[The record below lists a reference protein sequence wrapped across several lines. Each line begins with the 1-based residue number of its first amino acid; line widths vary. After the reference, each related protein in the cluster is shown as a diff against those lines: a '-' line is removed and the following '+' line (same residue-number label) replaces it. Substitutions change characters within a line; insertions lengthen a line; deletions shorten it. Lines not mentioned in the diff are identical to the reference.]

1 MRILVAEDE
10 KDLNRLIAEAL
21 EEAGYSVDRCYDGG
35 EALDFIDCAEYDAAV
50 LDILMPVKSGREVV
64 REMRERGL
72 STPVLFL
79 TALDGID
86 DRVAGLDDG
95 ADDYLVK
102 PFAFP
107 ELLARLR
114 AITRKYSQVKST
126 VLTVADLTLDT
137 AAHKVERGGHEIKL
151 SAKEF
156 AILEYLMRNKGAT
169 LSRDKIENNAWN
181 YGYEGGS
188 NVVDVYISYLRRKI
202 DDGFDQKLIRTV
214 RGAGWMIKE
223 PE

>member
-10 KDLNRLIAEAL
+10 KDLNRLISEAL
-21 EEAGYSVDRCYDGG
+21 EDAGYSVDRCYDGG

-50 LDILMPVKSGREVV
+50 LDILMPVKSGRDVV
-64 REMRERGL
+64 REMRTRGI

-114 AITRKYSQVKST
+114 AITRKYAKVKST
-126 VLTVADLTLDT
+126 RLTAGDLTLDT
-137 AAHKVERGGHEIKL
+137 ANHTVTRGGREIKL

-156 AILEYLMRNKGAT
+156 AILEYLLRNKGTA

-202 DDGFDQKLIRTV
+202 DDGFERKLIYTV
-214 RGAGWMIKE
+214 RGAGWMIKD

>member
-10 KDLNRLIAEAL
+10 KDLNRLISEAL

-50 LDILMPVKSGREVV
+50 LDVLMPVKSGRDVV
-64 REMRERGL
+64 REMRARGI

-114 AITRKYSQVKST
+114 AITRKYAKVKST
-126 VLTVADLTLDT
+126 RLTAGDLTLDT
-137 AAHKVERGGHEIKL
+137 ANHTVTRGGREIKL

-156 AILEYLMRNKGAT
+156 AILEYLLRNKGAA
-169 LSRDKIENNAWN
+169 LSRDTIENNAWN

-188 NVVDVYISYLRRKI
+188 NVVDVYISYLRRKV
-202 DDGFDQKLIRTV
+202 DDGFERKLIRTV

>member
-21 EEAGYSVDRCYDGG
+21 EEAGCSVDRCYDGG

-64 REMRERGL
+64 REMRGRGL

-114 AITRKYSQVKST
+114 AITRKYSQVKSA

-137 AAHKVERGGHEIKL
+137 AAHKAERGGHEIKL

-223 PE
+223 SE

>member
-10 KDLNRLIAEAL
+10 RDLNRLISEEL

-35 EALDFIDCAEYDAAV
+35 EAMDFMDSAVYDAAV
-50 LDILMPVKSGREVV
+50 LDIMMPVKSGREVV
-64 REMRERGL
+64 REMRARGI

-79 TALDGID
+79 TALDGVD

-114 AITRKYSQVKST
+114 AMTRKYARVKSS
-126 VLTVADLTLDT
+126 VLTAGELTLDT
-137 AAHKVERGGHEIKL
+137 ASRRVARGGREINL
-151 SAKEF
+151 SVKEF
-156 AILEYLMRNKGAT
+156 AILEYLMRNKGVV
-169 LSRDKIENNAWN
+169 LSREKIENNAWN
-181 YGYEGGS
+181 YDYEGGS

-202 DDGFDQKLIRTV
+202 DGGFDKKLLHTV

-223 PE
+223 EE

>member
-10 KDLNRLIAEAL
+10 KDLNRLISEAL

-50 LDILMPVKSGREVV
+50 LDVLMPVKSGRDVV
-64 REMRERGL
+64 REMRARGI

-114 AITRKYSQVKST
+114 AITRKYAKVKST
-126 VLTVADLTLDT
+126 RLTAGDLTLDT
-137 AAHKVERGGHEIKL
+137 ANHTVTRGGREIKL

-156 AILEYLMRNKGAT
+156 AILEYLLRNKGAA

-202 DDGFDQKLIRTV
+202 DDGFDRKLIHTV

>member
-21 EEAGYSVDRCYDGG
+21 EDAGYAVDRCFNGSDAMDY
-35 EALDFIDCAEYDAAV
+35 IDSTEYDAAV
-50 LDILMPVKSGREVV
+50 LDILMPGKSGREVV
-64 REMRERGL
+64 REMRARGI

-79 TALDGID
+79 TALDGVD

-102 PFAFP
+102 PFAFR
-107 ELLARLR
+107 ELLARVR
-114 AITRKYSQVKST
+114 AITRKYSTTKNP
-126 VLTVADLTLDT
+126 VLTVGDLTLDT
-137 AAHKVERGGHEIKL
+137 AAHKATRGGKEINL
-151 SAKEF
+151 SAREF
-156 AILEYLMRNKGAT
+156 AVLELLMRNKGT
-169 LSRDKIENNAWN
+169 VLSREKIENHVWS

-202 DDGFDQKLIRTV
+202 DDGFDTKLLHTA
-214 RGAGWMIKE
+214 RGAGWSVKE
-223 PE
+223 PQ

>member
-64 REMRERGL
+64 REMRGRGL

-137 AAHKVERGGHEIKL
+137 AAHKAERGGREIKL

>member
-10 KDLNRLIAEAL
+10 KDLNRLISEAL

-50 LDILMPVKSGREVV
+50 LDILMPVKSGRDVV
-64 REMRERGL
+64 REMRARGI

-114 AITRKYSQVKST
+114 AITRKYAKVKST
-126 VLTVADLTLDT
+126 RLTAGDLTLDT
-137 AAHKVERGGHEIKL
+137 ANHTVARGGREIKL

-156 AILEYLMRNKGAT
+156 AILEYLMRNKGAA

-188 NVVDVYISYLRRKI
+188 NVVDVYISYLRRKV
-202 DDGFDQKLIRTV
+202 DDGFERKLIHTV
-214 RGAGWMIKE
+214 RGAGWMIKD

>member
-10 KDLNRLIAEAL
+10 KDLNRLISEAL

-50 LDILMPVKSGREVV
+50 LDVLMPVKSGRDVV
-64 REMRERGL
+64 REMRARGI

-114 AITRKYSQVKST
+114 AITRKYAKVKST
-126 VLTVADLTLDT
+126 RLTAGDLTLDT
-137 AAHKVERGGHEIKL
+137 ANHTVTRGGREIKL

-156 AILEYLMRNKGAT
+156 AILEYLLRNKGAA

-188 NVVDVYISYLRRKI
+188 NVVDVYISYLRRKV
-202 DDGFDQKLIRTV
+202 DDGFERKLIHTV
-214 RGAGWMIKE
+214 RGAGWMIKD

>member
-137 AAHKVERGGHEIKL
+137 AAHKAERGGHEIKL

>member
-1 MRILVAEDE
+1 MDF
-10 KDLNRLIAEAL
+10 L
-21 EEAGYSVDRCYDGG
+21 E
-35 EALDFIDCAEYDAAV
+35 CAVYGAAV

-64 REMRERGL
+64 RELRAQGI

-79 TALDGID
+79 TALDGVD

-114 AITRKYSQVKST
+114 AITRKYSQAKSAT
-126 VLTVADLTLDT
+126 LTAGDLTLDT
-137 AAHKVERGGHEIKL
+137 ASRRVSRGGREISL

-156 AILEYLMRNKGAT
+156 AILEYLMRSKGAAV
-169 LSRDKIENNAWN
+169 SREKIENNAWN
-181 YGYEGGS
+181 YDYEGGS
-188 NVVDVYISYLRRKI
+188 NVVDVYISYLRRTI
-202 DDGFDQKLIRTV
+202 DDRFEQKLLHPV

-223 PE
+223 PAQHGLPPPP

>member
-10 KDLNRLIAEAL
+10 RDLNRLISEEL

-35 EALDFIDCAEYDAAV
+35 EAMDFVDSAVYDAAV
-50 LDILMPVKSGREVV
+50 LDIMMPVKSGREVV
-64 REMRERGL
+64 REMRARGI

-79 TALDGID
+79 TALDGVD
-86 DRVAGLDDG
+86 ARVAGLDDG

-114 AITRKYSQVKST
+114 AMTRKYARVKSS
-126 VLTVADLTLDT
+126 VLTAGELTLDT
-137 AAHKVERGGHEIKL
+137 ASRRVARGGREINL
-151 SAKEF
+151 SVKEF
-156 AILEYLMRNKGAT
+156 AILEYLMRNKGVV
-169 LSRDKIENNAWN
+169 LSREKIENNAWN
-181 YGYEGGS
+181 YDYEGGS

-202 DDGFDQKLIRTV
+202 DGGFDKKLLHTV

-223 PE
+223 EE

>member
-10 KDLNRLIAEAL
+10 RDLNRLISEEL

-35 EALDFIDCAEYDAAV
+35 EAMDFVDSAVYDAAV
-50 LDILMPVKSGREVV
+50 LDIMMPVKSGREVV
-64 REMRERGL
+64 REMRARGI

-79 TALDGID
+79 TALDGVD

-114 AITRKYSQVKST
+114 AMTRKYARVKSS
-126 VLTVADLTLDT
+126 VLTAGELTLDT
-137 AAHKVERGGHEIKL
+137 ASRRVARGGREINL
-151 SAKEF
+151 SVKEF
-156 AILEYLMRNKGAT
+156 AILEYLMRNKGVV
-169 LSRDKIENNAWN
+169 LSREKIENNAWN
-181 YGYEGGS
+181 YDYEGGS

-202 DDGFDQKLIRTV
+202 DGGFDKKLLHTM

-223 PE
+223 EE

>member
-10 KDLNRLIAEAL
+10 KDLNRLISEAL
-21 EEAGYSVDRCYDGG
+21 EGAGYSVDRCYDGG

-50 LDILMPVKSGREVV
+50 LDILMPVKSGRDVV
-64 REMRERGL
+64 REMRARGI

-114 AITRKYSQVKST
+114 AITRKYAKVKST
-126 VLTVADLTLDT
+126 RLTAGDLTLDT
-137 AAHKVERGGHEIKL
+137 ANHTVMRGGREIKL

-156 AILEYLMRNKGAT
+156 AILEYLLRNKGTA

-202 DDGFDQKLIRTV
+202 DDGFDKKLIHTV
-214 RGAGWMIKE
+214 RGAGWMIKD

>member
-10 KDLNRLIAEAL
+10 KDLNRLISEAL

-50 LDILMPVKSGREVV
+50 LDILMPVKSGRDVV
-64 REMRERGL
+64 REMRARGI

-114 AITRKYSQVKST
+114 AITRKYAKVKST
-126 VLTVADLTLDT
+126 CLTAGDLTLDT
-137 AAHKVERGGHEIKL
+137 ANHTVARGGREIKL

-156 AILEYLMRNKGAT
+156 AILEYLLRNKGAA

-188 NVVDVYISYLRRKI
+188 NVVDVYISYLRRKV
-202 DDGFDQKLIRTV
+202 DDGFERKLIHTV
-214 RGAGWMIKE
+214 RGAGWMIKD

>member
-1 MRILVAEDE
+1 M
-10 KDLNRLIAEAL
+10 
-21 EEAGYSVDRCYDGG
+21 
-35 EALDFIDCAEYDAAV
+35 DFINSAEYDAAV

-64 REMRERGL
+64 REMRARGI

-79 TALDGID
+79 TALDSVD

-107 ELLARLR
+107 ELLARVR
-114 AITRKYSQVKST
+114 AVTRKYSQVKST
-126 VLTVADLTLDT
+126 RLAAGDLTVDT
-137 AAHKVERGGHEIKL
+137 AARRAERGGREISL

-156 AILEYLMRNKGAT
+156 AILEYLLRNKGT
-169 LSRDKIENNAWN
+169 PLSRGKIENNAWN

-202 DDGFDQKLIRTV
+202 DDGFEHKLIRTV
-214 RGAGWMIKE
+214 RGAGWMIKD

>member
-10 KDLNRLIAEAL
+10 KDLNRLITEAL
-21 EEAGYSVDRCYDGG
+21 EEAGCSVDRCYDGG

-64 REMRERGL
+64 REMRGRGL

-114 AITRKYSQVKST
+114 AITRKYSQVKSA

-137 AAHKVERGGHEIKL
+137 AAHKAERGGHEIKL

-223 PE
+223 SE

>member
-10 KDLNRLIAEAL
+10 KDLNRLISEAL
-21 EEAGYSVDRCYDGG
+21 EGAGYSVDHCYDGG

-50 LDILMPVKSGREVV
+50 LDILMPVKSGRDVV
-64 REMRERGL
+64 REMRARGI

-114 AITRKYSQVKST
+114 AITRKYAKVKST
-126 VLTVADLTLDT
+126 RLTAGDLTLDT
-137 AAHKVERGGHEIKL
+137 ANHTVMRGGREIKL

-156 AILEYLMRNKGAT
+156 AILEYLLRNKGTA

-188 NVVDVYISYLRRKI
+188 NVVDVYISYLRRKV
-202 DDGFDQKLIRTV
+202 DDGFDKKLIHTV
-214 RGAGWMIKE
+214 RGTGWMIKE

>member
-10 KDLNRLIAEAL
+10 RDLNRLISEEL

-35 EALDFIDCAEYDAAV
+35 EAADFMESAVYDAVV
-50 LDILMPVKSGREVV
+50 LDIMMPVKSGREVV
-64 REMRERGL
+64 REMRARGI

-79 TALDGID
+79 TALDGVD

-114 AITRKYSQVKST
+114 AMTRKYARVKSS
-126 VLTVADLTLDT
+126 VLTAGELTLDT
-137 AAHKVERGGHEIKL
+137 ASRRVARGGREINL
-151 SAKEF
+151 SVKEF
-156 AILEYLMRNKGAT
+156 AILEYLMRNKGVV
-169 LSRDKIENNAWN
+169 LSREKIENNAWN
-181 YGYEGGS
+181 YDYEGGS

-202 DDGFDQKLIRTV
+202 DGGFDKKLLHTV

-223 PE
+223 EE

>member
-10 KDLNRLIAEAL
+10 RDLNRLISEEL

-35 EALDFIDCAEYDAAV
+35 EAMDFVDSAVYDAAV
-50 LDILMPVKSGREVV
+50 LDIMMPVKSGREVV
-64 REMRERGL
+64 REMRARGI

-79 TALDGID
+79 TALDGVD

-114 AITRKYSQVKST
+114 AMTRKYARVKSS
-126 VLTVADLTLDT
+126 VLTAGELTLDT
-137 AAHKVERGGHEIKL
+137 ASRRVSRGGREINL
-151 SAKEF
+151 SVKEF
-156 AILEYLMRNKGAT
+156 AILEYLMRNKGVV
-169 LSRDKIENNAWN
+169 LSREKIENNAWN
-181 YGYEGGS
+181 YDYEGGS

-202 DDGFDQKLIRTV
+202 DGGFDKKLLHTV
-214 RGAGWMIKE
+214 RGVGWMIKE
-223 PE
+223 EE

>member
-10 KDLNRLIAEAL
+10 RDLNRLISEEL

-35 EALDFIDCAEYDAAV
+35 EAMDFVDSAVYDAVV
-50 LDILMPVKSGREVV
+50 LDIMMPVKSGREVV
-64 REMRERGL
+64 REMRARGI

-79 TALDGID
+79 TALDGVD

-114 AITRKYSQVKST
+114 AMTRKYARVKSS
-126 VLTVADLTLDT
+126 VLTAGELTLDT
-137 AAHKVERGGHEIKL
+137 ASRRVARGGREINL
-151 SAKEF
+151 SVKEF
-156 AILEYLMRNKGAT
+156 AILEYLMRNKGVV
-169 LSRDKIENNAWN
+169 LSREKIENNAWN
-181 YGYEGGS
+181 YDYEGGS

-202 DDGFDQKLIRTV
+202 DGGFDKKLLHTV

-223 PE
+223 EE

>member
-10 KDLNRLIAEAL
+10 KDLNRLISEAL

-35 EALDFIDCAEYDAAV
+35 EALDFLDCAEYDAAV
-50 LDILMPVKSGREVV
+50 LDILMPVKSGRDVV
-64 REMRERGL
+64 REMRARGN

-79 TALDGID
+79 TALDSVD

-107 ELLARLR
+107 ELLARVR
-114 AITRKYSQVKST
+114 AVSRKYSPVKTTRFS
-126 VLTVADLTLDT
+126 VCDLTLDA
-137 AAHKVERGGHEIKL
+137 AAHTVERGGREIKL
-151 SAKEF
+151 STKEF
-156 AILEYLMRNKGAT
+156 AILEYLMRNKGTA

-202 DDGFDQKLIRTV
+202 DDGFEQKLIRTV

>member
-10 KDLNRLIAEAL
+10 RDLNRLISEEL

-35 EALDFIDCAEYDAAV
+35 EAMDFVDSAVYDAAV
-50 LDILMPVKSGREVV
+50 LDIMMPVKSGREVV
-64 REMRERGL
+64 REMRARGI

-79 TALDGID
+79 TALDGVD

-114 AITRKYSQVKST
+114 AMTRKYARVKSS
-126 VLTVADLTLDT
+126 VLTAGELTLDT
-137 AAHKVERGGHEIKL
+137 ASRRVARGGREINL
-151 SAKEF
+151 SVKEF
-156 AILEYLMRNKGAT
+156 AILEYLMRNKGVV
-169 LSRDKIENNAWN
+169 LSREKIENNAWN
-181 YGYEGGS
+181 YDYEGGS

-202 DDGFDQKLIRTV
+202 DDGFEQKLIHTV

>member
-10 KDLNRLIAEAL
+10 RDLNRLISEEL

-35 EALDFIDCAEYDAAV
+35 EAMDFVDSAVYDAAV
-50 LDILMPVKSGREVV
+50 LDIMMPVKSGREVV
-64 REMRERGL
+64 REMRARGI

-79 TALDGID
+79 TALDGVD

-114 AITRKYSQVKST
+114 AMTRKYARVKRS
-126 VLTVADLTLDT
+126 VLTAGELTLDT
-137 AAHKVERGGHEIKL
+137 ASRRVARGGREINL
-151 SAKEF
+151 SVKEF
-156 AILEYLMRNKGAT
+156 AILEYLMRNKGVV
-169 LSRDKIENNAWN
+169 LSREKIENNAWN
-181 YGYEGGS
+181 YDYEGGS

-202 DDGFDQKLIRTV
+202 DGGFDKKLLHTV

-223 PE
+223 EE

>member
-10 KDLNRLIAEAL
+10 KDLNRLISEAL

-35 EALDFIDCAEYDAAV
+35 EALDFLDCAEYDAAV
-50 LDILMPVKSGREVV
+50 LDILMPVKSGRDVV
-64 REMRERGL
+64 REMRAHGN

-79 TALDGID
+79 TALDSVD

-107 ELLARLR
+107 ELLARVR
-114 AITRKYSQVKST
+114 AVSRKYSPVKTTRFS
-126 VLTVADLTLDT
+126 VYDLTLDA
-137 AAHKVERGGHEIKL
+137 AAHTVERAGREIKL
-151 SAKEF
+151 STKEF
-156 AILEYLMRNKGAT
+156 AILEYLMRNKGTA

-202 DDGFDQKLIRTV
+202 DDGFDKKLIRTV

>member
-10 KDLNRLIAEAL
+10 RDLNRLISEEL

-35 EALDFIDCAEYDAAV
+35 EAMDFVDSAVYDAAV
-50 LDILMPVKSGREVV
+50 LDIMMPVKSGREVV
-64 REMRERGL
+64 REMRARGI

-79 TALDGID
+79 TALDGVD

-114 AITRKYSQVKST
+114 AMTRKYARVKSS
-126 VLTVADLTLDT
+126 VLTAGELTLDT
-137 AAHKVERGGHEIKL
+137 ASRRVARGGREINL
-151 SAKEF
+151 SVKEF
-156 AILEYLMRNKGAT
+156 AILEYLMRNKGVV
-169 LSRDKIENNAWN
+169 LSREKIENNAWN
-181 YGYEGGS
+181 YDYEGGS

-202 DDGFDQKLIRTV
+202 DGGFDKKLLHTL

-223 PE
+223 EE

>member
-10 KDLNRLIAEAL
+10 RDLNRLISEEL

-35 EALDFIDCAEYDAAV
+35 EAMDFVDSAVYDAAV
-50 LDILMPVKSGREVV
+50 LDIMMPVKSGREVV
-64 REMRERGL
+64 REMRARGI

-79 TALDGID
+79 TALDGVD

-114 AITRKYSQVKST
+114 AMTRKYARVKSS
-126 VLTVADLTLDT
+126 VLTAGELTLDT
-137 AAHKVERGGHEIKL
+137 ASRRVARGGREINL
-151 SAKEF
+151 SVKEF
-156 AILEYLMRNKGAT
+156 AILEYLMRNKGVV
-169 LSRDKIENNAWN
+169 LSREKIENNAWN
-181 YGYEGGS
+181 YNYEGGS

-202 DDGFDQKLIRTV
+202 DGGFDKKLLHTV

-223 PE
+223 EE

>member
-10 KDLNRLIAEAL
+10 KDLNRRISEAL

-35 EALDFIDCAEYDAAV
+35 EALDFIDCAEYDVAV
-50 LDILMPVKSGREVV
+50 LDIMMPVKSGREVV
-64 REMRERGL
+64 REMRARGI

-79 TALDGID
+79 TALDSVD

-107 ELLARLR
+107 ELLARVR
-114 AITRKYSQVKST
+114 AVSRKYSRVKSA
-126 VLTVADLTLDT
+126 VLTAGDLTLDT
-137 AAHKVERGGHEIKL
+137 AEHKVTRGGREISL
-151 SAKEF
+151 SVKEF
-156 AILEYLMRNKGAT
+156 AILEYLMRSKGTA

-202 DDGFDQKLIRTV
+202 DDGFEQKLIRTV

>member
-10 KDLNRLIAEAL
+10 RDLNRLISEEL

-35 EALDFIDCAEYDAAV
+35 EAMDFVDSAVYDAAV
-50 LDILMPVKSGREVV
+50 LDIMMPVKSGREVV
-64 REMRERGL
+64 REMRARGI

-79 TALDGID
+79 TALDGVD

-114 AITRKYSQVKST
+114 AMTRKYARVKSS
-126 VLTVADLTLDT
+126 VLTAGELTLDT
-137 AAHKVERGGHEIKL
+137 ASRRVARGGREINL
-151 SAKEF
+151 SVKEF
-156 AILEYLMRNKGAT
+156 AILEYLMRNKGVV
-169 LSRDKIENNAWN
+169 LSREKIENNAWN
-181 YGYEGGS
+181 YDYEGGS

-202 DDGFDQKLIRTV
+202 DGGFDKKLLHTV
-214 RGAGWMIKE
+214 RGAGWMIC
-223 PE
+223 

>member
-10 KDLNRLIAEAL
+10 RDLNRLISEAL
-21 EEAGYSVDRCYDGG
+21 EDAGYSVDRCCDGG
-35 EALDFIDCAEYDAAV
+35 EALDFLECAVYDAAV

-64 REMRERGL
+64 RELRAQGI

-79 TALDGID
+79 TALDGVD

-114 AITRKYSQVKST
+114 AITRKYSQAKSAT
-126 VLTVADLTLDT
+126 LTAGDLTLDT
-137 AAHKVERGGHEIKL
+137 ASRRVSRGGREISL

-156 AILEYLMRNKGAT
+156 AILEYLMRSKGAAV
-169 LSRDKIENNAWN
+169 SREKIENNAWN
-181 YGYEGGS
+181 YDYEGGS

-202 DDGFDQKLIRTV
+202 DDGFEQKLIHTV

>member
-10 KDLNRLIAEAL
+10 KDLNRLISEAL

-50 LDILMPVKSGREVV
+50 LDILMPVKSGRDVV
-64 REMRERGL
+64 REMRARGI

-114 AITRKYSQVKST
+114 AITRKYAKVKST
-126 VLTVADLTLDT
+126 RLTAGDLTLDT
-137 AAHKVERGGHEIKL
+137 ANHTVARGGREIKL

-156 AILEYLMRNKGAT
+156 AILEYLLRNKGTA
-169 LSRDKIENNAWN
+169 LSRDKIENTAWN
-181 YGYEGGS
+181 YDYAGGS
-188 NVVDVYISYLRRKI
+188 TVVDVYLSYLRRKI
-202 DDGFDQKLIRTV
+202 DDGFEQKLIRTV

>member
-10 KDLNRLIAEAL
+10 KDLNRLISEAL

-50 LDILMPVKSGREVV
+50 LDVLMPVKSGRDVV
-64 REMRERGL
+64 REMRARGI

-114 AITRKYSQVKST
+114 AITRKYAKVKST
-126 VLTVADLTLDT
+126 RLTAGDLTLDT
-137 AAHKVERGGHEIKL
+137 ANHTVTRGL
-151 SAKEF
+151 DD
-156 AILEYLMRNKGAT
+156 KGAGINAAPP
-169 LSRDKIENNAWN
+169 LRQGARHRVVHGAHAHRDRGSARRRHNA
-181 YGYEGGS
+181 
-188 NVVDVYISYLRRKI
+188 RRRA
-202 DDGFDQKLIRTV
+202 L
-214 RGAGWMIKE
+214 
-223 PE
+223 

>member
-10 KDLNRLIAEAL
+10 RDLNRLISEEL

-35 EALDFIDCAEYDAAV
+35 EAMDFVDSAVYDAAV
-50 LDILMPVKSGREVV
+50 LDIMMPVKSGREVV
-64 REMRERGL
+64 REMRARGI

-79 TALDGID
+79 TALDGVD

-114 AITRKYSQVKST
+114 AMTRKYARVKSS
-126 VLTVADLTLDT
+126 VLPAGELTLDT
-137 AAHKVERGGHEIKL
+137 ASRRVARGGREINL
-151 SAKEF
+151 SVKEF
-156 AILEYLMRNKGAT
+156 AILEYLMRNKGVV
-169 LSRDKIENNAWN
+169 LSREKIENNAWN
-181 YGYEGGS
+181 YDYEGGS

-202 DDGFDQKLIRTV
+202 DGGFDKKLLHTV

-223 PE
+223 EE

>member
-10 KDLNRLIAEAL
+10 RDLNRLISEEL

-35 EALDFIDCAEYDAAV
+35 EAMDFVDSAVYDAAV
-50 LDILMPVKSGREVV
+50 LDIMMPVKSGREVV
-64 REMRERGL
+64 REMRTRGI

-79 TALDGID
+79 TALDGVD

-114 AITRKYSQVKST
+114 AMTRKYARVKSS
-126 VLTVADLTLDT
+126 VLTAGELMLDT
-137 AAHKVERGGHEIKL
+137 ASRRVARGGREINL
-151 SAKEF
+151 SVKEF
-156 AILEYLMRNKGAT
+156 AILEYLMRNKGVV
-169 LSRDKIENNAWN
+169 LSREKIENNAWN
-181 YGYEGGS
+181 YDYEGGS

-202 DDGFDQKLIRTV
+202 DGGFDKKLLHTV

-223 PE
+223 EE

>member
-10 KDLNRLIAEAL
+10 KDLNRLISEAL

-35 EALDFIDCAEYDAAV
+35 EALDFMDCAEYDAAV
-50 LDILMPVKSGREVV
+50 LDILMPVKSGRDVV
-64 REMRERGL
+64 REMRARGI

-114 AITRKYSQVKST
+114 AITRKYAKVKST
-126 VLTVADLTLDT
+126 RLTAGDLTLDT
-137 AAHKVERGGHEIKL
+137 ANHTVARGGREIKL

-156 AILEYLMRNKGAT
+156 AILEYLLRNKGAA

-188 NVVDVYISYLRRKI
+188 NVVDVYISYLRRKV
-202 DDGFDQKLIRTV
+202 DDGFERKLIHTV
-214 RGAGWMIKE
+214 RGAGWMIKD